1 VNSNASPAE
10 ANEMANAPV
19 LTKTLTSE
27 EIIAD
32 SPAKNVLQDIFA
44 DLHPALTDEKRD
56 LASIFTPQ
64 SAREFLSQLTN
75 FEKLLRAEDSY
86 DATVA
91 KLQAQIDQAEN
102 VRDELLAALFE
113 ELRPIELSYR
123 QLQLFFENS
132 KTGDGK
138 VRKPVEVYIL
148 NADPA
153 AMKDIFSMSVAVLEN
168 FVRLRNDNFNFRD
181 DICNLVVPG
190 YFPQAIREKL
200 EQIANVWGMLL
211 IGDLDDEKSFKNVER
226 NFLPGG
232 KYEFLKRPDD
242 QAAADVCL
250 MGYLQYRAPHW
261 FEKGEVSEGLYGPSS
276 VVFAGAVARAD
287 DAQGL
292 AQGPVGSRFGRVFG
306 AEKARIEPLIGEMEH
321 LTMERQL
328 IPVIRDADNHL
339 CFYGCRT
346 QAEDPYGVLKFFTSY
361 RILRYLERCCRH
373 YLLQVAGQVLTRD
386 FMDQQI
392 ETPLRRLLDEQVEQG
407 TILSYDLFVDKDSNK
422 RMQGICDITLTVM
435 PTGPAE
441 TFVLKIDVP
450 EFSKPANPEKD
461 QKKEATRAAK

>member
-1 VNSNASPAE
+1 
-10 ANEMANAPV
+10 MANAPV

-75 FEKLLRAEDSY
+75 FEKLLSAGDSY

-91 KLQAQIDQAEN
+91 KLQLQIDQAES
-102 VRDELLAALFE
+102 VRDELLATLFE
-113 ELRPIELSYR
+113 ELQPIELSYR

-190 YFPQAIREKL
+190 YFPQSIREKL
-200 EQIANVWGMLL
+200 EQIANIWGMLL

-261 FEKGEVSEGLYGPSS
+261 FEKGDVSEGLYGPSS

-306 AEKARIEPLIGEMEH
+306 VEKARIEPLIGEMEH

-392 ETPLRRLLDEQVEQG
+392 ETPLRRLLDEQAEQG